1 MASVG
6 TLLHQ
11 SHTKGAISPLSLEAQ
26 SVNFQG
32 FLNLCGI
39 LLFVT
44 HFRLIIENL
53 LKYGVLLKPP
63 NPLLVLYDYRNWPC
77 LSMVM
82 LLHVFVLF
90 AYCVEKQC
98 KWLSSGVSM
107 GLHVGNVG
115 FVLVLPLLLTY
126 KTTGDIISGGI
137 LLLVTA
143 VTALKLISFTHVAT
157 QVRHAKQ
164 SKDWKA
170 LPEKLQA
177 TINQYPQS
185 LTLKTYF
192 YFLWAPTLC
201 FQFEYPRTATVRLG
215 WLLRRI
221 GELAISLSLMIVLTQ
236 QYVYPLVLSTL
247 PLLGN
252 PETSIWQL
260 LERHLRL
267 AIPSLYVWLLMFY
280 ALFHCWL
287 NILAE
292 IMCFADREFYLDW
305 WNSLTFGEFWRLWNR
320 PVHQWVT
327 RHLYHPLRS
336 YGLSVPAAGVIVFFV
351 SAIGH
356 EYVVSGALKIVS
368 YWAFLAMMAQVPL
381 VMIMEL
387 LKGALAGTQ
396 VGNIIFWV
404 CFCMV
409 GEPIAVLIYAQNIL
423 NLARN

>member
-11 SHTKGAISPLSLEAQ
+11 SHTKAAISPLSAETQ
-26 SVNFQG
+26 TVNFQG

-53 LKYGVLLKPP
+53 LKYGVLLRPP

-77 LSMVM
+77 LSMVF
-82 LLHVFVLF
+82 LLQVFVLF
-90 AYCVEKQC
+90 AYFLEKRG
-98 KWLSSGVSM
+98 KWLSSGLITA
-107 GLHVGNVG
+107 LHIGNVG
-115 FVLVLPLLLTY
+115 FVLVLPLLLSY

-137 LLLVTA
+137 LLLITSI
-143 VTALKLISFTHVAT
+143 TALKLVSFAHVAT
-157 QVRHAKQ
+157 QVRHAKL

-170 LPEKLQA
+170 LPSKLQD
-177 TINQYPQS
+177 TVTKYPAS
-185 LTLKTYF
+185 LPLRTFL

-201 FQFEYPRTATVRLG
+201 FQFEYPRSPKVRLG

-221 GELAISLSLMIVLTQ
+221 GELAVSLSLMIVLIQ
-236 QYVYPLVLSTL
+236 QYVFPLVLSTL
-247 PLLGN
+247 PLLAN
-252 PETSIWQL
+252 PETSYWQL
-260 LERHLRL
+260 LERHLRI

-381 VMIMEL
+381 VMVMEL

-396 VGNIIFWV
+396 VGNVVFWV

-409 GEPIAVLIYAQNIL
+409 GEPIAVLIYAQNVL
-423 NLARN
+423 NVVRS